1 MVPEA
6 SIQGVALGSTTPS
19 QWVGFIVLYSKN
31 SRVVKTS
38 NLFRTVQT
46 EMGAAIV
53 AGIEA
58 GWVNPVINKEYNM
71 DQAAQVH
78 HDIIHSKGAKGKL
91 VLKVAEDM

>member
-1 MVPEA
+1 
-6 SIQGVALGSTTPS
+6 
-19 QWVGFIVLYSKN
+19 
-31 SRVVKTS
+31 
-38 NLFRTVQT
+38 
-46 EMGAAIV
+46 MGAAIV
-53 AGIEA
+53 AGVEA